1 MMKGAVGRNIKCL
14 WKDRIQMGNRSFP
27 KLKIPHQSHADF
39 CSTDTAG
46 GLDNKKRRYAPRGGV
61 AYRLFLWGFPKGA
74 TLPFGTR
81 LCEAKCSV
89 LYALSALPLQ
99 MPLPPGRA
107 RAFEAAGKQGCACV
121 AWSRKRRSVF
131 ISRQGVYESPR
142 PSSYAPTCGQSVPKL
157 WPHSRKSSRTAGN
170 RQG

>member
-1 MMKGAVGRNIKCL
+1 MKNQDFPNGRGGKSRWGLANLRHSPYGESGLARPHPAERMVQHGKQEDLRRVYLPPPEGAGAHPAGIRRQALRHRVGG
-14 WKDRIQMGNRSFP
+14 QQVGEGSFP

-74 TLPFGTR
+74 TPPFGTR

-89 LYALSALPLQ
+89 LYALPALP
-99 MPLPPGRA
+99 
-107 RAFEAAGKQGCACV
+107 
-121 AWSRKRRSVF
+121 
-131 ISRQGVYESPR
+131 
-142 PSSYAPTCGQSVPKL
+142 
-157 WPHSRKSSRTAGN
+157 
-170 RQG
+170 

>member
-1 MMKGAVGRNIKCL
+1 MIYTSGRFHFSKIRIRNRGLRNCLSGCIVCHTGRRYAGWERRYYGSLRKAVHAPQKERAVPGAAGGAAGGVPAGHLQVGV
-14 WKDRIQMGNRSFP
+14 RSFP

-74 TLPFGTR
+74 TPPFGTR

-89 LYALSALPLQ
+89 LYALPALP
-99 MPLPPGRA
+99 
-107 RAFEAAGKQGCACV
+107 
-121 AWSRKRRSVF
+121 
-131 ISRQGVYESPR
+131 
-142 PSSYAPTCGQSVPKL
+142 
-157 WPHSRKSSRTAGN
+157 
-170 RQG
+170 

>member
-1 MMKGAVGRNIKCL
+1 
-14 WKDRIQMGNRSFP
+14 MGNRGFTQI
-27 KLKIPHQSHADF
+27 KIPHHSHADF

-74 TLPFGTR
+74 TPPFGTR

-89 LYALSALPLQ
+89 LYALSALP
-99 MPLPPGRA
+99 PGRA

-121 AWSRKRRSVF
+121 AQSRKHRSGF
-131 ISRQGVYESPR
+131 NSRLGVYESPR

-157 WPHSRKSSRTAGN
+157 WLHSRKSNRTAGN